1 MNTRCHVCRVGQ
13 RCPASVTLSWCRH
26 SGANAAF
33 CTLFNESDG
42 IHIPCAAYF
51 APFPSALTCAIRSWV
66 VFIYLPK
73 RKLPLLGC
81 FGVWREVFCRR
92 IFRWAK
98 KKTPCPNATAGVA
111 VPACRFYQSV
121 CISTKPSTT
130 LSFHWSTGIVRII
143 KIWND
148 TLDLLKAA
156 GGTPTPSRRICALTT
171 WHLLPKI
178 QRKSISL
185 IRYRTTPWAMSR

>member
-98 KKTPCPNATAGVA
+98 KKDTMPQCNGRRGRSGMPFL
-111 VPACRFYQSV
+111 PIRLHIYQA
-121 CISTKPSTT
+121 
-130 LSFHWSTGIVRII
+130 
-143 KIWND
+143 
-148 TLDLLKAA
+148 LDN
-156 GGTPTPSRRICALTT
+156 TI
-171 WHLLPKI
+171 
-178 QRKSISL
+178 ISL
-185 IRYRTTPWAMSR
+185 EHWHSAYHKDLE